1 MHSKFNLLYVTNVLI
16 LHRFLPPQYPDKFIL
31 FTEACTGSYP
41 WELQKV
47 AQVAKY
53 QKNRKRQWCQ
63 MLQLDNDDQVL
74 LGSWERGQEYTNDI
88 IENLNHWSTGW
99 TDWNLVLDMN
109 GGDRFDFGSL
119 AILQTMD
126 TTMMLT
132 RS

>member
-47 AQVAKY
+47 ALVAKY
-53 QKNRKRQWCQ
+53 QIWCQ
-63 MLQLDNDDQVL
+63 MLQLGNDDQVL

-109 GGDRFDFGSL
+109 GGDRFDFGFFE
-119 AILQTMD
+119 QFCKQCNG
-126 TTMMLT
+126 
-132 RS
+132 